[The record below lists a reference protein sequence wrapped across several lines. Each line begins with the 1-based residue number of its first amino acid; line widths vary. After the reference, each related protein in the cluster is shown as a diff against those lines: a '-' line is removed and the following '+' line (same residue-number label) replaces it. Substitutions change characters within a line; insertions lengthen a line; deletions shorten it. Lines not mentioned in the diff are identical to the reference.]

1 MAYPLF
7 LIAAGIASAVFGAK
21 ILVDGGTWLARRFRV
36 SDLVIGLTIVA
47 FGTSAPELV
56 ITAIASKTGKADLA
70 LGNII
75 GSNIS
80 NICLILA
87 LAAVVSPLKFR
98 RSTAQAEI
106 PLTLL
111 AAIVAFFLSQDALI
125 DGAPAS
131 MVSRIDGFVLLC
143 FFAIYMAYMASIIKR
158 KTKPLIEVTQQPE
171 KPVWFALTMVLG
183 GILALSLGG
192 DWIVDGGSTLARIF
206 GVSEAIIGLT
216 LVSVGTSIPEL
227 ATSLVAA
234 VRHKTDIIVGNV
246 VGSNLFNTFL
256 VLGTG
261 AIISPMPLGNIS
273 LIDFLLNIAVTLFLL
288 AIAFLSTPSRIS
300 RWEGII
306 LLSVYVVY
314 VFYLFMR

>member
-1 MAYPLF
+1 MVYSLV
-7 LIAAGIASAVFGAK
+7 LIAVGMASVVFGAK
-21 ILVDGGTWLARRFRV
+21 ILVDGGTALARRFHV

-47 FGTSAPELV
+47 FGTSAPELF

-87 LAAVVSPLKFR
+87 LSAVISPLKFR

-111 AAIVAFFLSQDALI
+111 AALVAFFLSQDALI
-125 DGAPAS
+125 DGAPTSA
-131 MVSRIDGFVLLC
+131 VSRVDGFILLC
-143 FFAIYMAYMASIIKR
+143 FFAIYMAYMASVIKR
-158 KTKPLIEVTQQPE
+158 KPE
-171 KPVWFALTMVLG
+171 AMIAVGQEQVKPVWGALAMVIG
-183 GILALSLGG
+183 GILALALGG
-192 DWIVDGGSTLARIF
+192 DWIVDGASKLARIF
-206 GVSEAIIGLT
+206 GVSDAIIGLT

-261 AIISPMPLGNIS
+261 AVIAPLPQGSIS
-273 LIDFLLNIAVTLFLL
+273 LVDFLLNIAVTLFLL
-288 AIAFLSTPSRIS
+288 AIAFLSTPSRIN

-306 LLSVYVVY
+306 LLCVYVVY

>member
-1 MAYPLF
+1 MIL
-7 LIAAGIASAVFGAK
+7 LGIASTVIGAQ
-21 ILVDGGTWLARRFRV
+21 ILVDGGSALARRFRV

-87 LAAVVSPLKFR
+87 LAAVISPLKFR

-111 AAIVAFFLSQDALI
+111 AAMVAFFLSQDALI
-125 DGAPAS
+125 DGAATAV
-131 MVSRIDGFVLLC
+131 VSRIDGFVLLC
-143 FFAIYMAYMASIIKR
+143 FFAIYMAYMASVIKR
-158 KTKPLIEVTQQPE
+158 KPEPLMEPGGQQDM
-171 KPVWFALTMVLG
+171 PVWRSAAMIIG
-183 GILALSLGG
+183 GVLALALGG
-192 DWIVDGGSTLARIF
+192 DWIVDGASSLARSF

-216 LVSVGTSIPEL
+216 LISVGTSIPEL

-256 VLGTG
+256 VLGIG
-261 AIISPMPLGNIS
+261 ATIAPMPLGNIT
-273 LIDFLLNIAVTLFLL
+273 LLDFLLNIAVTLFLL
-288 AIAFLSTPSRIS
+288 TIAFLSTPSRIN

-306 LLSVYVVY
+306 LLGVYAVYVM
-314 VFYLFMR
+314 YLFLR